1 MEKDWD
7 IPVMLLTRLIQN
19 NSNATVKVFYDIACR
34 LEDHL
39 RAKNNTELLQKL
51 AFAVPVFHGYG
62 HNMDCQIKYNP
73 RRKTGFG
80 LTEGETVE
88 RLWSFLR
95 NFNKVT
101 KEMLPEHRTD
111 LLTDGLIH
119 YGVLM
124 VQKFQRAVATKV
136 KANAE
141 YDLLLSSYPGK
152 FNVHEAMLH
161 DFKKLVVEPKLTK
174 EEEHAMKLWQLES
187 QRLKLIA
194 LEKDVHPDTK
204 AIIDVTG
211 TIARLDKQPHMIPW
225 T

>member
-119 YGVLM
+119 YG
-124 VQKFQRAVATKV
+124 
-136 KANAE
+136 
-141 YDLLLSSYPGK
+141 K